1 VVDLVRRR
9 LLRGSAAGAAL
20 AALGSPGAALA
31 ELLPPSRLLPAKLT
45 DIDHVIVLMKENRSF
60 DHYFGTLAGV
70 RGFDD
75 VEVLTLA
82 NGRPVFHQPDAM
94 HADGYVLPFRLD
106 TTRTSAQRM
115 RALSHHWSVL
125 HSSWNGG
132 KMDNWIAAHRAPN
145 KESAPLTMGYLTRQ
159 DLPFYYALADAFTIC
174 DGYHASVMG
183 PTHPN
188 RYFLM
193 TGSIDALGK
202 NGGPAIN
209 NKGNSYSWETYP
221 ERLERA
227 GITWR
232 IYHDW
237 DGSGLNMPRN
247 FTQFQA
253 ASEKSALFEHAMR
266 ERSFHQLLS
275 DLRSGN
281 IPQVTWILPPALQT
295 SIRQH
300 AGGGR
305 TSHAPHP
312 GSAVGQSQTV
322 GEDGA
327 HSQLRRERRSLRSCG
342 PPTPPPGRRESSFT
356 ACRSASASACHA
368 SSSRRSAAAAT
379 RAATP
384 SITRRCC
391 A

>member
-1 VVDLVRRR
+1 
-9 LLRGSAAGAAL
+9 
-20 AALGSPGAALA
+20 
-31 ELLPPSRLLPAKLT
+31 
-45 DIDHVIVLMKENRSF
+45 MKENRSF
-60 DHYFGTLAGV
+60 DHYFGALSGV

-75 VEVLTLA
+75 VDVLTLA
-82 NGRPVFHQPDAM
+82 NGRPVFHQPDAL

-115 RALSHHWSVL
+115 SALSHHWSVL

-132 KMDNWIAAHRAPN
+132 RMDNWISAHRGPN
-145 KESAPLTMGYLTRQ
+145 KERAALTMGYLARQ

-193 TGSIDALGK
+193 TGSIDAMGK

-209 NKGNSYSWETYP
+209 NKGTSYSWETYP

-253 ASEKSALFEHAMR
+253 APEKSALYEHAMR
-266 ERSFHQLLS
+266 ATSFHQLLS
-275 DLRSGN
+275 DLRSAN
-281 IPQVTWILPPALQT
+281 IPQVTWILPPNA
-295 SIRQH
+295 
-300 AGGGR
+300 ANE
-305 TSHAPHP
+305 HP
-312 GSAVGQSQTV
+312 DNMPAA
-322 GEDGA
+322 GEDHTHRVLQALWANPRLWAKTALILNYDENDGLFD
-327 HSQLRRERRSLRSCG
+327 HVV
-342 PPTPPPGRRESSFT
+342 PPTPPPGLRASSST
-356 ACRSASASACHA
+356 ACPSASAFACPA

-379 RAATP
+379 PAAIP
-384 SITRRCC
+384 SITRPFC

>member
-145 KESAPLTMGYLTRQ
+145 KESAPLTMGYLTR
-159 DLPFYYALADAFTIC
+159 
-174 DGYHASVMG
+174 
-183 PTHPN
+183 
-188 RYFLM
+188 
-193 TGSIDALGK
+193 
-202 NGGPAIN
+202 
-209 NKGNSYSWETYP
+209 
-221 ERLERA
+221 
-227 GITWR
+227 
-232 IYHDW
+232 HDF
-237 DGSGLNMPRN
+237 R
-247 FTQFQA
+247 
-253 ASEKSALFEHAMR
+253 
-266 ERSFHQLLS
+266 
-275 DLRSGN
+275 
-281 IPQVTWILPPALQT
+281 
-295 SIRQH
+295 
-300 AGGGR
+300 
-305 TSHAPHP
+305 
-312 GSAVGQSQTV
+312 
-322 GEDGA
+322 
-327 HSQLRRERRSLRSCG
+327 
-342 PPTPPPGRRESSFT
+342 
-356 ACRSASASACHA
+356 
-368 SSSRRSAAAAT
+368 
-379 RAATP
+379 
-384 SITRRCC
+384 SITRLPTRSRS
-391 A
+391 ATATTRRSWAPRIQTATFS